1 MNRFQALLKR
11 EVKSSQKDLNTYA
24 LVIVLI
30 LFGFETLQSL
40 VARYTHSTFPLEVYG
55 EMFPSFLLLGG
66 FIITSLMFAEDMFGK
81 NTQHDWLMLPAT
93 NLEKFASKAV
103 LATVAYPIALT
114 LLFFLTSL
122 VTEPI
127 QLLIFG
133 NPMALFNP
141 FKDSELWVLLA
152 QYWVWN
158 SVFLLG
164 ATYFHKAHFIKTV
177 LAIGVIGLALSGLAL
192 LFARIMIAIRFG
204 SQMPMFD
211 AFSYMDARY
220 VEQTVSSLQVFLV
233 IGKILYY
240 AVLPVF
246 CMITAYFRVEEVQAT
261 DAV

>member
-11 EVKSSQKDLNTYA
+11 EVKTSQKDLFTYA
-24 LVIVLI
+24 LVIVLV

-40 VARYTHSTFPLEVYG
+40 IARYAHTSFPLEVYS

-66 FIITSLMFAEDMFGK
+66 FIITSLMFTEDMFGK
-81 NTQHDWLMLPAT
+81 STQHDWLMLPAT

-103 LATVAYPIALT
+103 LVTFVYPIALT
-114 LLFFLTSL
+114 LLFFLTSV

-141 FKDSELWVLLA
+141 FKDADIWKLLA

-164 ATYFHKAHFIKTV
+164 ATYFHKVHFIKTV

-192 LFARIMIAIRFG
+192 LFTRIMIAIRFG
-204 SQMPMFD
+204 SQVQMFD
-211 AFSYMDARY
+211 AFRYFDARY
-220 VEQTVSSLQVFLV
+220 VEQTLTSLKIYLV
-233 IGKILYY
+233 MGRILYY

>member
-1 MNRFQALLKR
+1 MSRFQALLKR
-11 EVKSSQKDLNTYA
+11 ELKTSQKDMSTYA

-40 VARYTHSTFPLEVYG
+40 VARYAHSAFPLEVYS

-66 FIITSLMFAEDMFGK
+66 FIVTSLMFVEDMFGK
-81 NTQHDWLMLPAT
+81 DTQHDWLMLPAT

-103 LATVAYPIALT
+103 LVTIAYPIALA

-122 VTEPI
+122 ITEPI
-127 QLLIFG
+127 QLLVFG

-141 FKDSELWVLLA
+141 FKDKDIWMLLA

-192 LFARIMIAIRFG
+192 LFIRIMFAIRFG
-204 SQMPMFD
+204 NQMQMFD
-211 AFSYMDARY
+211 AFSYLDAQY
-220 VEQTVSSLQVFLV
+220 VKQTVTSLQVFLI